1 MTPEQVTDVG
11 DHAEKK
17 GLGKLNVMAL
27 PDTRAPPT
35 VVVNTIVAATPVLAT
50 TEDPAAIEMD
60 GLVTT
65 FPMAWPVN
73 EAALASVV
81 VFKVMDGAACAEL
94 IIVTPVR
101 VIVTAV
107 LAAKL
112 LPPLRDMTID
122 VDDMVAAENVRPA
135 LVIPG
140 IGVGEK

>member
-35 VVVNTIVAATPVLAT
+35 VVVNTIVAETPVLAT

-60 GLVTT
+60 GLVTA

-81 VFKVMDGAACAEL
+81 VCKVMDGAACAEL

-140 IGVGEK
+140 TGVDEK